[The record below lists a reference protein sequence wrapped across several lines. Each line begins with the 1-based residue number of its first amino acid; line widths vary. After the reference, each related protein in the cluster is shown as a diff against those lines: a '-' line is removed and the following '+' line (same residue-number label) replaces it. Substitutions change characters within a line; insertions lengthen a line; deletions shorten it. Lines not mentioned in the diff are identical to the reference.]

1 MGTEI
6 LKLYY
11 LGQPFVMAIALA
23 VGVAAIGGAVISRPW
38 VPLALY
44 LSVYFVFAQ
53 SNYGSLD
60 VFHANPIYARGS
72 GRLFYPALCWAL
84 LVMVFW
90 AWLGRRFARDSPL
103 PVTPVQRVLWAWVLL
118 LALHL
123 VAGWLLDVDAAQ
135 VLDSHGFAQVAWMLP
150 LVHLLQ
156 ASGRD
161 ERTLDT
167 LGRLLVLAALAKAVF
182 GLGRRALFGGD
193 PANVYQNYG
202 QVDVRLTFFDLSDSL
217 VCLLGASVAAA
228 MLFVAPSPR
237 HGAAWR
243 LLCGIT
249 IALAV
254 VCIVLSYRRTAWG
267 GLVLAMI
274 GLLWQLDRR
283 RRWPVLLLAVPLAT
297 ALVVTV
303 AMQRLGAQAGGGG
316 LAAFFFDLW
325 GNRFGPESTRLL
337 ELRLAWQSFTDSPVV
352 GIGAWGRYAK
362 SHLVPWQVMAGGSFV
377 HSGVLHLAMKAGLIG
392 LILLA
397 ALGWAFRVER
407 RRAAAAAG
415 PEGRVLLVAAVC
427 GLAFMLP
434 DFLFGTP
441 IPQLRTMQL
450 MALCLGLPG
459 LVAAATRSTSR

>member
-1 MGTEI
+1 VGAEI

-23 VGVAAIGGAVISRPW
+23 VGVTAIGGAVISRPW

-44 LSVYFVFAQ
+44 LSVFFAFAQ

-60 VFHANPIYARGS
+60 VYHANPIYARGS
-72 GRLFYPALCWAL
+72 GQLFYPALCWAL

-90 AWLGRRFARDSPL
+90 AWLGRRFASESPL
-103 PVTPVQRVLWAWVLL
+103 PVLPVQRVLWTWVLL

-123 VAGWLLDVDAAQ
+123 AAGLALGVDAAQ
-135 VLDSHGFAQVAWMLP
+135 VLDSHGFAQLAWMLP

-167 LGRLLVLAALAKAVF
+167 IGRLLVLAALAKALF
-182 GLGRRALFGGD
+182 GLGRWAFFGGD

-202 QVDVRLTFFDLSDSL
+202 QVDVRLTYFDLSDSL

-228 MLFVAPSPR
+228 MLLVAPSPR
-237 HGAAWR
+237 QGLAWR
-243 LLCGIT
+243 LLCGTT

-254 VCIVLSYRRTAWG
+254 LCIVLSYRRTAWG
-267 GLVLAMI
+267 GLVLAL
-274 GLLWQLDRR
+274 GWLLWQLDRR
-283 RRWPVLLLAVPLAT
+283 RRWPVLLVVLPLAT

-303 AMQRLGAQAGGGG
+303 AMQRLEVQGRGGG
-316 LAAFFFDLW
+316 LTAFFFDLL

-337 ELRLAWQSFTDSPVV
+337 ELRLAWQAFTDSPIV
-352 GIGAWGRYAK
+352 GIGAWGRYAN
-362 SHLVPWQVMAGGSFV
+362 SHLVPWQVMTGGSFV
-377 HSGVLHLAMKAGLIG
+377 HSGVLHLAMKAGLVG

-397 ALGWAFRVER
+397 ALAWAFQTEL

-427 GLAFMLP
+427 GLFFMLP

-450 MALCLGLPG
+450 TAFCLGLPG
-459 LVAAATRSTSR
+459 LVAAASRSTRR

>member
-23 VGVAAIGGAVISRPW
+23 VGVAAVGGAVISRPW

-53 SNYGSLD
+53 SNYGSLE

-90 AWLGRRFARDSPL
+90 AWLGRRFAREAPL
-103 PVTPVQRVLWAWVLL
+103 PVMPVQRVLWAWVLL

-123 VAGWLLDVDAAQ
+123 AVGLALDVDAAQ
-135 VLDSHGFAQVAWMLP
+135 VLDSQGFAQLVWMLP

-161 ERTLDT
+161 KRTLDT
-167 LGRLLVLAALAKAVF
+167 VGRLLVLAALAKALF
-182 GLGRRALFGGD
+182 GLGRWAFFGGD

-202 QVDVRLTFFDLSDSL
+202 QVDVRLTYFDLSDSL
-217 VCLLGASVAAA
+217 VCLLGACVAAA
-228 MLFVAPSPR
+228 MLFVARPPR
-237 HGAAWR
+237 QGLPWR
-243 LLCGIT
+243 LLCGMT
-249 IALAV
+249 IALSV
-254 VCIVLSYRRTAWG
+254 LCIVLSYRRTAWG
-267 GLVLAMI
+267 GLVLALCW
-274 GLLWQLDRR
+274 LLWQLDRR
-283 RRWPVLLLAVPLAT
+283 RRWPVLLAALPLAT
-297 ALVVTV
+297 ALLVTV
-303 AMQRLGAQAGGGG
+303 AMQRLDVQGRGGG
-316 LAAFFFDLW
+316 LTAFFFDLM

-337 ELRLAWQSFTDSPVV
+337 ELRLAWQAFSESPIV
-352 GIGAWGRYAK
+352 GIGAWGRYAN

-377 HSGVLHLAMKAGLIG
+377 HSGVLHLAMKAGLVG

-397 ALGWAFRVER
+397 ALVWAFQVEL
-407 RRAAAAAG
+407 RRAAAATG
-415 PEGRVLLVAAVC
+415 PEGRVLLVAAVG
-427 GLAFMLP
+427 GLVFLLP

-441 IPQLRTMQL
+441 VPQLRTMQL
-450 MALCLGLPG
+450 TALCLGLPG
-459 LVAAATRSTSR
+459 LVAAASRSNRR